1 MIDFADLEAVDI
13 CPRRDNLSRL
23 RLLPDTHYVK
33 SPYSIHNFSCLFT
46 YLQFRLIAYIF
57 SCLFT
62 FFCKTVKFPK
72 ILGLNVEFCH
82 SVYPWGRRQQVI
94 GTPFFLKNSDADA
107 VEEEANKTTSTM
119 PSRRRT
125 QRASRKSTKAERKS
139 EVNSTLKET
148 NIRRLLMSCGHFKR
162 QCAFKLVTIGLATQ
176 NWRKSAD
183 NQNKLWV

>member
-1 MIDFADLEAVDI
+1 
-13 CPRRDNLSRL
+13 
-23 RLLPDTHYVK
+23 
-33 SPYSIHNFSCLFT
+33 
-46 YLQFRLIAYIF
+46 
-57 SCLFT
+57 
-62 FFCKTVKFPK
+62 
-72 ILGLNVEFCH
+72 
-82 SVYPWGRRQQVI
+82 
-94 GTPFFLKNSDADA
+94 
-107 VEEEANKTTSTM
+107 M

-183 NQNKLWV
+183 NQNKHLFLNWELFGTDLSLGTQENILG